1 MRTKKLQE
9 ADVRKLAYGLCLG
22 LEHFHSLNVAHRDIK
37 PGNIMVNTEGYPV
50 IIDFGVSGSANLKHG
65 STKYYA
71 PEQQVLE
78 FLQPGMDF
86 KKLDTWALGQTLAEC
101 FDDNAGYELK
111 EYKFKEKI
119 YGKSGLPLAIN
130 NCSFQG

>member
-1 MRTKKLQE
+1 MRAKKLQE
-9 ADVRKLAYGLCLG
+9 DDVRKLAYGLCLG

-50 IIDFGVSGSANLKHG
+50 LIDFGVSGSTSLKHG

-71 PEQQVLE
+71 PEQQVLQV
-78 FLQPGMDF
+78 LQSGMDL

-101 FDDNAGYELK
+101 IDPNAGYALK
-111 EYKFKEKI
+111 DDYFKQEIFGKNRLSLGIKNCTYK
-119 YGKSGLPLAIN
+119 G
-130 NCSFQG
+130 